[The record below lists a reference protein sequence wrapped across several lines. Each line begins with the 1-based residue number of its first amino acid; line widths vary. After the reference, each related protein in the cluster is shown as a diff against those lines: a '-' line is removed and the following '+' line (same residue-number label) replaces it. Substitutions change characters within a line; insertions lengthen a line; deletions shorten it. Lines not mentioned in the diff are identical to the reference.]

1 MANASIFADIVNQA
15 DNNLVRHLPDTYYN
29 PQLHF
34 INNEVAVA
42 QSVDIQNAE
51 YRQNNHGYNILEMIN
66 TLIRDATRAIQRPV
80 VNLN

>member
-1 MANASIFADIVNQA
+1 MANASIFADIINQA
-15 DNNLVRHLPDTYYN
+15 DNGLARHLPDTYYN

-42 QSVDIQNAE
+42 QSDQIQNAE
-51 YRQNNHGYNILEMIN
+51 YHRNDHGYSILEMIN

-80 VNLN
+80 DN